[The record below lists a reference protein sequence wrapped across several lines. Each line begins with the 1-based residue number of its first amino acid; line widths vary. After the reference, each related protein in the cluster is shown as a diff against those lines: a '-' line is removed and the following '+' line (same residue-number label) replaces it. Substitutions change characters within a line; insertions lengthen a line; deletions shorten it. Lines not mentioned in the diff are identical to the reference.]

1 MFFLSGWIYTLTRF
15 AFLLCK
21 QICSRYTSAAGE
33 RIYMMQS
40 IKKVAFSH
48 FFVSVCPR
56 FEPLCLHIDSVIY
69 RMGVQ
74 ARSRISSAL
83 SMEVMRPRRMY
94 RSMKSFRVAPVNSSE
109 RPNCRELLI
118 MMFIS

>member
-1 MFFLSGWIYTLTRF
+1 MSIWRLLSISIYYIDVFLSGWIYTLTRF

-40 IKKVAFSH
+40 NKKVAFSH

-56 FEPLCLHIDSVIY
+56 LAGAFCFVSVSDYSI
-69 RMGVQ
+69 GVQ
-74 ARSRISSAL
+74 ASFSTSSAL
-83 SMEVMRPRRMY
+83 SMEVMRPRRT
-94 RSMKSFRVAPVNSSE
+94 
-109 RPNCRELLI
+109 
-118 MMFIS
+118 